1 MSPDQNPA
9 TRDERRYQL
18 RLPVRLA
25 ANGDGNPVFYA
36 LSENISFHGILLR
49 MEKMVA
55 AGTSVSLSVEIPS
68 RFRKRHLS
76 ASGTVVRIIKL
87 GDQSY
92 ELAVSCR
99 QRPFVRQDLNLP
111 SDS

>member
-1 MSPDQNPA
+1 M
-9 TRDERRYQL
+9 
-18 RLPVRLA
+18 
-25 ANGDGNPVFYA
+25 FYA

-68 RFRKRHLS
+68 RFRKRYLS

-99 QRPFVRQDLNLP
+99 QRPFVIRFKSTQRLVNVSTPLDAQSEPSAGKAGLP
-111 SDS
+111 HATSNQGDS